1 MTSFFGELRRRN
13 VVKVAVAYAIVGWL
27 LVEVSSVLSPALRLP
42 EWVPSLVALLL
53 ILGFPVAM
61 LLTWAYELTPD
72 GMTRTK
78 SVPLSESITKV
89 TGRKLDFVIIG
100 VLAIAVAFFAVDRF
114 VLDTSGPFAGADID
128 PASLDVVL
136 DEPPSTAAELT
147 PAIAE
152 EAQREVLPNSV
163 AVLPFRNDSPDP
175 NNAYYASGIHE
186 EILNHLVK
194 LSALSVIA
202 RTSVE
207 QYKDTEKS
215 IPEIAR
221 ELNVETVMEGSVR
234 FDAGRIRIT
243 TQLNDG
249 ITGAHLWSETYTRD
263 FDDIFAIE
271 SDVAMNVANAVGA
284 EFSLEEQA
292 SIEKI
297 PTESPAAYALYLRA
311 LIAPSAGLDDFR
323 RAISDLDSA
332 IGLDPDFALAHAL
345 RAWYYA
351 SPLLFSQQVPVA
363 EYERSAIVGAEQA
376 LALDSNIGLA
386 HSTLAAIDDINWRW
400 AEARRRAELAYQL
413 SPNDVAVLLQYV
425 RFTRSAGEYAE
436 SIRVNERWAQIDPT
450 FGGLYVQLAV
460 TNRYARQYDAAV
472 AAAREG
478 IELSPANAGLHLH
491 LAYAEAA
498 LGNRDAALS
507 EVRIAEQLYGGT
519 FDQVFRVGQMAMV
532 YSQVG
537 RREDAQ
543 RMFTLLET
551 LDGESP
557 VGEAVWA
564 LAHIAL
570 GESDQAYQQLVAA
583 MESPSSINNTT
594 LVEIKANPWSIPELD
609 TPRFQEVLSGL
620 WTVE

>member
-1 MTSFFGELRRRN
+1 MASVWGELKRRN

-27 LVEVSSVLSPALRLP
+27 LIEIASTVLPTFEAPQWFLQSITF
-42 EWVPSLVALLL
+42 VI
-53 ILGFPVAM
+53 ILGFPLALVLA
-61 LLTWAYELTPD
+61 WVFDLTPQ
-72 GMTRTK
+72 GVERNESSLQPGSTA
-78 SVPLSESITKV
+78 SVG
-89 TGRKLDFVIIG
+89 GRKLDFAIIG
-100 VLAIAVAFFAVDRF
+100 ALVLALGF
-114 VLDTSGPFAGADID
+114 VVYNYVLEDGSEVTAG
-128 PASLDVVL
+128 
-136 DEPPSTAAELT
+136 
-147 PAIAE
+147 
-152 EAQREVLPNSV
+152 VLPNSV
-163 AVLPFRNDSPDP
+163 AVLPFENLSPDP
-175 NNAYYASGIHE
+175 ENAYFAAGIHE
-186 EILNHLVK
+186 EVLNQLAK
-194 LSALSVIA
+194 LSELNVIA
-202 RTSVE
+202 RTSMM
-207 QYKDTEKS
+207 QYADGQKS
-215 IPEIAR
+215 IPQVAE

-234 FDAGRIRIT
+234 YANDRVLVTA
-243 TQLNDG
+243 QLIDPQTN
-249 ITGAHLWSETYTRD
+249 AHLWSDSYNRD
-263 FDDIFAIE
+263 LADVFAIQA
-271 SDVAMNVANAVGA
+271 DIAMNIANALEA
-284 EFSLEEQA
+284 EFSLAEQE
-292 SIEKI
+292 SIEAI
-297 PTESPAAYALYLRA
+297 PTDSPAAYALYLRA
-311 LIAPSAGLDDFR
+311 LIAPSASLDDFR

-332 IGLDPDFALAHAL
+332 IGLDPDFASAHAL

-363 EYERSAIVGAEQA
+363 EYERSAIAGAEQA

-413 SPNDVAVLLQYV
+413 SPNDVAVLLQYL

-450 FGGLYVQLAV
+450 SGGLYLQLAV
-460 TNRYARQYDAAV
+460 TNRYARQYEAAV
-472 AAAREG
+472 AAARKG

-498 LGNRDAALS
+498 LANRDAALS
-507 EVRIAEQLYGGT
+507 EVRIAEQLFGDT

-543 RMFTLLET
+543 RMFRLLET

-620 WTVE
+620 WSVE